1 MGERYQKI
9 KMKIRDKLPFFIMF
23 SLIILFLCAYL
34 YNNIVFTIHSGEGGV
49 LYRRFLGG
57 TVIDKVYPEGIHF
70 ILPWDVMYIYNV
82 RVQQI
87 AHKFDVLTK
96 NGLKIH
102 LSISIRY
109 FPEYDLLGVLHKKVG
124 PQYVDTVVIP
134 EIEAV
139 LRMLIGRLDAQEVYT
154 TERSII
160 EKSLNEAVEQVAQRF
175 VIVDDVLI
183 KKMQL
188 PLRVEEA
195 VQNKI
200 EQKHLAEAHIFKIE
214 RQKREAERKR
224 IEGEGMRDYN
234 KTVNESLSYQI
245 LQWMA
250 IQATLELAK
259 SENSKVVVV
268 GTGRRGL
275 PVFGS
280 LILDAPENTG
290 FLPSMNGAAGSSE
303 PTGKRDASKMT
314 GKSASSDMAG
324 ESETSEMTDNSA
336 SFGSSGES
344 DNSEMTDN
352 SASSDTTGETGSSE
366 PMPEANVSET
376 TSTAVPSDSG
386 GETATS
392 SDLTGTS
399 DTSETDR

>member
-96 NGLKIH
+96 NGLKVH

-290 FLPSMNGAAGSSE
+290 FLPSMNGA
-303 PTGKRDASKMT
+303 
-314 GKSASSDMAG
+314 SSDTAG

-376 TSTAVPSDSG
+376 TGTAVPSDSG
-386 GETATS
+386 GET
-392 SDLTGTS
+392 DLTGTS